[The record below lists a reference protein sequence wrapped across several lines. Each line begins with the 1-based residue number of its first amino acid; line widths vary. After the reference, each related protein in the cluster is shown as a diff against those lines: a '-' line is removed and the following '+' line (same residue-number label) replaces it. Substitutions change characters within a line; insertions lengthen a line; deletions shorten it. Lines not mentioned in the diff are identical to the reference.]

1 MRDGAGVCALGLVR
15 LGLTSV
21 LAASWLEALVRAGRC
36 SEALARRS
44 ESSRDD
50 AHGTAPSVG
59 MAVIVTIVL

>member
-36 SEALARRS
+36 SEASRGVRRAHETMPVEPLRRLAW
-44 ESSRDD
+44 
-50 AHGTAPSVG
+50 P
-59 MAVIVTIVL
+59 LL